1 MTRQP
6 EGSPPHPFTP
16 SPLHPLTSS
25 PPSTPLRASLLL
37 LILISV
43 VAPLIPL
50 VIWSFAHR
58 WFFPD
63 VLPAAW
69 SWRAWNYVFSDGSQA
84 AQALLN
90 STFVALAVTLLSA
103 LIGLPAGR
111 ALGLHEFRGKTAVL
125 FLILTPAIMP
135 VIAVA
140 MGIHVAFL
148 RFGLADT
155 RLGVILVHLVPVM
168 PYTVLTLAS
177 VFANY
182 NPDFEGQARTLGA
195 RPFQVFLHVTLP
207 AIWPGLMVGG
217 LFAFIISWSQ
227 YLLTLLI
234 GGGQVITL
242 PVLLFAFAN
251 SGDNA
256 ITAALSLVFIAPAL
270 LLFLF
275 TSRYLTGRNVA
286 IGGLGKP

>member
-1 MTRQP
+1 MKIK
-6 EGSPPHPFTP
+6 PH
-16 SPLHPLTSS
+16 
-25 PPSTPLRASLLL
+25 SLLVAG
-37 LILISV
+37 ILIGV
-43 VAPLIPL
+43 VAPLLPL
-50 VIWSFAHR
+50 FIWSFAHR

-69 SWRAWNYVFSDGSQA
+69 SNRAWGYIFSSSSQVG
-84 AQALLN
+84 QALLN
-90 STFVALAVTLLSA
+90 STVVALAVTLLSA

-111 ALGLHEFRGKTAVL
+111 ALGLYTFRGKTVVL
-125 FLILTPAIMP
+125 FLILAPAIMP

-140 MGIHVAFL
+140 MGIHVVFL
-148 RFGLADT
+148 RAGLADT
-155 RLGVILVHLVPVM
+155 YLGVILVHLIPVL
-168 PYTVLTLAS
+168 PYMVLILSS
-177 VFANY
+177 VFASY
-182 NPDFEGQARTLGA
+182 PVEYEEQARTLGA
-195 RPFQVFLHVTLP
+195 RTYQVFWHVTLP
-207 AIWPGLMVGG
+207 AIWPGLLVGS
-217 LFAFIISWSQ
+217 LFAFLISWSQ

-275 TSRYLTGRNVA
+275 TARYLTGPHAA
-286 IGGLGKP
+286 IGGLGKL

>member
-1 MTRQP
+1 MTVNPKTRIR
-6 EGSPPHPFTP
+6 GSYTLLI
-16 SPLHPLTSS
+16 SAILLGVLAPLLPLT
-25 PPSTPLRASLLL
+25 
-37 LILISV
+37 
-43 VAPLIPL
+43 
-50 VIWSFAHR
+50 IWSFAHR
-58 WFFPD
+58 WYFPA
-63 VLPAAW
+63 VLPTEW
-69 SWRAWNYVFSDGSQA
+69 SWRAWTYVFSGSSQVDR
-84 AQALLN
+84 ALWN
-90 STFVALAVTLLSA
+90 STVVALAVTLLSA

-111 ALGLHEFRGKTAVL
+111 ALGLYEFRGKTAVL
-125 FLILTPAIMP
+125 FLILAPAIMP

-148 RFGLADT
+148 RVGLTDT
-155 RLGVILVHLVPVM
+155 KLGVILVHLIPVM
-168 PYTVLTLAS
+168 PYMVLTLTS

-182 NPDFEGQARTLGA
+182 NPDYEGQARTLGA
-195 RPFQVFLHVTLP
+195 RPWQVFLHVTLP
-207 AIWPGLMVGG
+207 AIWPGLMVGC

-234 GGGQVITL
+234 GGGEVITL

-275 TSRYLTGRNVA
+275 TARYLTGRHAAV
-286 IGGLGKP
+286 GSLGKL

>member
-1 MTRQP
+1 MKTKRH
-6 EGSPPHPFTP
+6 S
-16 SPLHPLTSS
+16 
-25 PPSTPLRASLLL
+25 
-37 LILISV
+37 ILIVTILIGV

-50 VIWSFAHR
+50 IIWSFAHR
-58 WFFPD
+58 WFFPAA
-63 VLPAAW
+63 LPSEW
-69 SWRAWNYVFSDGSQA
+69 NLRAWNYVFSDGSQV

-90 STFVALAVTLLSA
+90 STMVALAVTMLSA

-111 ALGLHEFRGKTAVL
+111 ALGLHEFRGKTTVL
-125 FLILTPAIMP
+125 FLILAPTIMP
-135 VIAVA
+135 AIAVA

-148 RFGLADT
+148 RVGLADS

-168 PYTVLTLAS
+168 PYMVLTLAS

-195 RPFQVFLHVTLP
+195 RPLQVFRHVTLP
-207 AIWPGLMVGG
+207 AIWPGLVVGG

-227 YLLTLLI
+227 YLLTLLV
-234 GGGQVITL
+234 GGGTVITL

-286 IGGLGKP
+286 VGGLGKL

>member
-1 MTRQP
+1 MSLARNETESHKDKERHL
-6 EGSPPHPFTP
+6 SISLPPIL
-16 SPLHPLTSS
+16 PLF
-25 PPSTPLRASLLL
+25 
-37 LILISV
+37 LILLGV
-43 VAPLIPL
+43 LAPLLPL

-58 WFFPD
+58 WFFPA
-63 VLPAAW
+63 VLPAEW
-69 SWRAWNYVFSDGSQA
+69 SWRAWTYVFSGSSQVA
-84 AQALLN
+84 KALWN
-90 STFVALAVTLLSA
+90 STIVALAVTLLST

-111 ALGLHEFRGKTAVL
+111 ALGLYEFRGKTAVL
-125 FLILTPAIMP
+125 FLILAPAIMP

-148 RFGLADT
+148 RVGLADT
-155 RLGVILVHLVPVM
+155 RFGVILVHLIPVM
-168 PYTVLTLAS
+168 PYMVLTLTS

-182 NPDFEGQARTLGA
+182 NLDYEGQARTLGA
-195 RPFQVFLHVTLP
+195 RPWQVFIHVTLP
-207 AIWPGLMVGG
+207 AIWPGMMVGC

-234 GGGQVITL
+234 GGGEVITL

-275 TSRYLTGRNVA
+275 TARYLTGRHAAV
-286 IGGLGKP
+286 GSLGKL

>member
-1 MTRQP
+1 MTKMGAQRGLTP
-6 EGSPPHPFTP
+6 ENESK
-16 SPLHPLTSS
+16 PLSSSTSS
-25 PPSTPLRASLLL
+25 SPFLFLLVL
-37 LILISV
+37 LILLGVI
-43 VAPLIPL
+43 APLVPL

-58 WFFPD
+58 WLFPA
-63 VLPAAW
+63 VLPTEW
-69 SWRAWNYVFSDGSQA
+69 SWRAWSYIFSDSSQVGR
-84 AQALLN
+84 ALLN
-90 STFVALAVTLLSA
+90 STYVALAVTLLSA
-103 LIGLPAGR
+103 FIGLPAGR
-111 ALGLHEFRGKTAVL
+111 ALGLHQFRGKTAVL
-125 FLILTPAIMP
+125 FLILSPTIMP

-148 RFGLADT
+148 RMGLADT
-155 RLGVILVHLVPVM
+155 HLGVILVHLVPVM
-168 PYTVLTLAS
+168 PYMVLTLVS

-182 NPDFEGQARTLGA
+182 NPDLEGQARTLGA
-195 RPFQVFLHVTLP
+195 RPWQVFRHVTLP
-207 AIWPGLMVGG
+207 AIWPGLMVGC

-270 LLFLF
+270 LLFLL

-286 IGGLGKP
+286 MGGMGKL

>member
-1 MTRQP
+1 MSLARNETKSHKDKEQHLLI
-6 EGSPPHPFTP
+6 SLPPF
-16 SPLHPLTSS
+16 
-25 PPSTPLRASLLL
+25 LLVL
-37 LILISV
+37 LILLGV
-43 VAPLIPL
+43 LAPLLPL
-50 VIWSFAHR
+50 IIWSFAHR

-63 VLPAAW
+63 VLPTEW
-69 SWRAWNYVFSDGSQA
+69 SWRAWTYVFSGSSQVA
-84 AQALLN
+84 KALGN

-111 ALGLHEFRGKTAVL
+111 ALGLYEFRGKTAVL

-148 RFGLADT
+148 RVGLADT
-155 RLGVILVHLVPVM
+155 KVGVILVHLIPVM
-168 PYTVLTLAS
+168 PYMVLTLTS

-182 NPDFEGQARTLGA
+182 NLDYEGQARTLGA
-195 RPFQVFLHVTLP
+195 RPWQVFIHVTLP
-207 AIWPGLMVGG
+207 AIWPGLMVGC

-234 GGGQVITL
+234 GGGEVITL

-251 SGDNA
+251 SGDHA

-275 TSRYLTGRNVA
+275 TARYLTDRHAAVGS
-286 IGGLGKP
+286 LGKL

>member
-1 MTRQP
+1 MP
-6 EGSPPHPFTP
+6 ETAKSLGASAHPFTR
-16 SPLHPLTSS
+16 SPL
-25 PPSTPLRASLLL
+25 LLP
-37 LILISV
+37 LILVSV

-50 VIWSFAHR
+50 LIWSFAHR
-58 WFFPD
+58 WFFPA
-63 VLPAAW
+63 VLPTEWSLRAW
-69 SWRAWNYVFSDGSQA
+69 SYVFSDSSQVA
-84 AQALLN
+84 AALGN
-90 STFVALAVTLLSA
+90 STAVALAVTVLSA
-103 LIGLPAGR
+103 VIGLPAGR
-111 ALGLHEFRGKTAVL
+111 ALGLYEFRGKTAVL

-148 RFGLADT
+148 RIGLADSH
-155 RLGVILVHLVPVM
+155 LGVVLVHLVPVL
-168 PYTVLTLAS
+168 PYMVLTLTS

-182 NPDFEGQARTLGA
+182 NLDFEGQARTLGA
-195 RPFQVFLHVTLP
+195 RPGQVFWHVTLP

-275 TSRYLTGRNVA
+275 TSRYLTGRNA
-286 IGGLGKP
+286 ALGGLGKL

>member
-1 MTRQP
+1 MP
-6 EGSPPHPFTP
+6 ETAKSLGASAHPFTR
-16 SPLHPLTSS
+16 SPL
-25 PPSTPLRASLLL
+25 LLP
-37 LILISV
+37 LILVSV

-50 VIWSFAHR
+50 LIWSFAHR
-58 WFFPD
+58 WFFPA
-63 VLPAAW
+63 VLPTEWSLRAW
-69 SWRAWNYVFSDGSQA
+69 SYVFSDSSQVA
-84 AQALLN
+84 TALGN
-90 STFVALAVTLLSA
+90 STLVALAVTLLSA
-103 LIGLPAGR
+103 AIGLPAGR
-111 ALGLHEFRGKTAVL
+111 ALGLYEFRGKTAVL

-148 RFGLADT
+148 RLGLADSH
-155 RLGVILVHLVPVM
+155 LGVVLVHLVPVL
-168 PYTVLTLAS
+168 PYMVLTLTS

-182 NPDFEGQARTLGA
+182 NLDFEGQARTLGA
-195 RPFQVFLHVTLP
+195 RPGQVFWHVTLP
-207 AIWPGLMVGG
+207 TIWPGLMVGG

-227 YLLTLLI
+227 YLLTLLV

-275 TSRYLTGRNVA
+275 TSRYLTGRNA
-286 IGGLGKP
+286 ALGGLGKL

>member
-1 MTRQP
+1 MMP
-6 EGSPPHPFTP
+6 ETAKSLGASAHPFTR
-16 SPLHPLTSS
+16 SPL
-25 PPSTPLRASLLL
+25 LLP
-37 LILISV
+37 LILVSV

-50 VIWSFAHR
+50 LIWSFAHR
-58 WFFPD
+58 WFFPA
-63 VLPAAW
+63 VLPTEWSLRAW
-69 SWRAWNYVFSDGSQA
+69 SYVFSGGSQVA
-84 AQALLN
+84 AALGN
-90 STFVALAVTLLSA
+90 STLVALAVTLLSA
-103 LIGLPAGR
+103 VIGLPAGR
-111 ALGLHEFRGKTAVL
+111 ALGLYEFRGKTAVL

-148 RFGLADT
+148 RLGLADSH
-155 RLGVILVHLVPVM
+155 LGVVLVHLVPVL
-168 PYTVLTLAS
+168 PYMVLTLTS
-177 VFANY
+177 VFTNY
-182 NPDFEGQARTLGA
+182 NLDFEGQARTLGA
-195 RPFQVFLHVTLP
+195 RPGQVFWHVTLP

-227 YLLTLLI
+227 YLLTLLV

-242 PVLLFAFAN
+242 PVLLLAFAN

-275 TSRYLTGRNVA
+275 TSRYLTGRNA
-286 IGGLGKP
+286 ALGGLGKL